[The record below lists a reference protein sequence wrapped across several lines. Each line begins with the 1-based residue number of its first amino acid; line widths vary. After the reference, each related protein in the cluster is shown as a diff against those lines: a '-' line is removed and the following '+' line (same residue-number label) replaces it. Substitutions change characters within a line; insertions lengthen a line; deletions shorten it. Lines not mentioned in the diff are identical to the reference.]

1 MYERR
6 PQPPMRIRNVNIAAL
21 EPELR
26 KKIKKMMDLFEE
38 ATDLR
43 KDLIAAGVHVKFM
56 KQAGLITFTRTIQN
70 PVAINEIL
78 IEEPPKD
85 ANS

>member
-21 EPELR
+21 EPEIR
-26 KKIKKMMDLFEE
+26 TKIEKMVGLFEE
-38 ATDLR
+38 GMKLR
-43 KDLIAAGVHVKFM
+43 KELIATGVHVKFM
-56 KQAGLITFTRTIQN
+56 KHAGLITFARTIQN
-70 PVAINEIL
+70 PVAINEIV

-85 ANS
+85 ENS